1 MFTAEVTLVCAE
13 KEYHMRKN
21 RAYQRQCQYCGRL
34 KPETDDH
41 VVPKCLYNNKSNS
54 TVKIKACQNCNNNQK
69 SPKDSLVKLFTVSTP
84 LSQAGDA
91 MKRSVTDDLKRRNID
106 IHNPQLENVFSRSG
120 LWVGEHVSFDM
131 PKDLIDG
138 CFWMIRGL
146 VARSKEHVFV
156 GATQCRQITKNQYM
170 LLASLMERNSLA
182 KSTSTPYMDD
192 DIEVLEV
199 ESCVSYECPRTGVF
213 RLRFYGDQDVF
224 VATIPDN
231 SYGLLYS

>member
-1 MFTAEVTLVCAE
+1 MG
-13 KEYHMRKN
+13 KKP
-21 RAYQRQCQYCGRL
+21 AYKRQCQYCGRL

-41 VVPKCLYNNKSNS
+41 VVPKCLYNDKSNANV
-54 TVKIKACQNCNNNQK
+54 TVKACQNCNNNQK
-69 SPKDSLVKLFTVSTP
+69 SPKDKLVKLFTVSTP

-91 MKRSVTDDLKRRNID
+91 MKKSVLDHLKRSNIEIRNPRLVD
-106 IHNPQLENVFSRSG
+106 MYSRSG
-120 LWVGEHVSFDM
+120 LWVGEHVEFDM
-131 PKDLIDG
+131 PTDLIDG
-138 CFWMIRGL
+138 CFWIIRGL
-146 VARSKEHVFV
+146 IARSKEHVFV

-170 LLASLMERNSLA
+170 LIARLMERSRLA
-182 KSTSTPYMDD
+182 KPTATPYVDD

-199 ESCVSYECPRTGVF
+199 ESCVSNECPRTGIF